1 MRSRVKNIK
10 KVLLS
15 DNWYTLNKVIFDY
28 QMQDGQWV
36 EQARE
41 AYDRGNGATVLL
53 YNKEKRTV
61 ILIRQ
66 FRMPSFLNGNPSG
79 MMIETCAGLLDGDDP
94 ETCVIKEAKEET
106 GYSISHVEKV
116 FEAYMSPGAVTEIIH
131 FYVGEYNDQNKVGAG
146 GGLDSEQEDIEVIEV
161 GFDQAID
168 MISSG
173 EIRDAKTIMLLQY
186 AKINNLFDQINDG
199 ASGKET
205 IL

>member
-66 FRMPSFLNGNPSG
+66 FRMPSFLNGNLSG
-79 MMIETCAGLLDGDDP
+79 MMIETCAGVLDGDEP

-106 GYSISHVEKV
+106 GYRLSHVEKV

-131 FYVGEYNDQNKVGAG
+131 FYVGEYKDQDKVGAG

-161 GFDQAID
+161 GFDQAVD
-168 MISSG
+168 MIASG

-186 AKINNLFDQINDG
+186 AKINNLFDQGNEG
-199 ASGKET
+199 GSGKET
-205 IL
+205 VL